1 MPNRSWSPS
10 TSWIW
15 NSAKNNKMKSET
27 KVIYLG
33 GPTVIIEIAGLRLIT
48 DPTLDP
54 PGIFPAGPG
63 DSIEKLSGPAL
74 SDIGKIDVVLLSHD
88 QHADNLDKAGKEL
101 VMRTP
106 LTLSTK
112 VAASRLGGNV
122 IGISPW
128 ETYKIPTPDG
138 GHLTVTATPARHGP
152 AGIEGFAG
160 DVTGFMLTLGSGDDA
175 IYLTGDTVFYEGI
188 KEVAARFNPK
198 FVFIFSGAAK
208 PKLPIHLTMDVN
220 DALDTASAF
229 PAATFI
235 PVHYEGWSHLTET
248 VNMLRQAFTAL
259 GLGERLKILEAG
271 KPFVLA

>member
-1 MPNRSWSPS
+1 
-10 TSWIW
+10 
-15 NSAKNNKMKSET
+15 MKS
-27 KVIYLG
+27 KAQVIYVG
-33 GPTVIIEIAGLRLIT
+33 GPTVILEIAGLRLIT

-54 PGIFPAGPG
+54 PGTFPAGPG
-63 DSIEKLSGPAL
+63 DTIQKLSAPAL
-74 SDIGKIDVVLLSHD
+74 SLSEIGKIDVVLLSHD

-112 VAASRLGGNV
+112 VAAARLGGNV
-122 IGISPW
+122 MGLSPW
-128 ETYKIPTPDG
+128 ETYKMPTPDG
-138 GHLTVTATPARHGP
+138 GQLTVTATPARHGP

-160 DVTGFMLTLGSGDDA
+160 DVTGFMLTLDSGDDA
-175 IYLTGDTVFYEGI
+175 VYLTGDTVFYEGI

-198 FVFIFSGAAK
+198 YVFIFSGAAK
-208 PKLPIHLTMDVN
+208 PKLPVHLTMDVN

-248 VNMLRQAFTAL
+248 VDTLRQAFTAL
-259 GLGERLKILEAG
+259 GLGERLKILEAA